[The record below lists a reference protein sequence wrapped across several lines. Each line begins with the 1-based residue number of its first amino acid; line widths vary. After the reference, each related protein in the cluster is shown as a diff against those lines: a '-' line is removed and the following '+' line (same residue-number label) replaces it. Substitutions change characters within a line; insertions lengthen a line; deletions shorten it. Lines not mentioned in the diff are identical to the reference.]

1 MGVAT
6 AGRHN
11 QNSMKVINDCIY
23 GMVAVPPYA
32 EAVMA
37 TPLFQRL
44 GRVKQ
49 LGCLH
54 LVWPSAVHTRMEHS
68 IGTMHLAIEYARLL
82 DMADRDA
89 RAFVLAS
96 LLHDIA
102 HGPFS
107 HTFEKVAGAHFDH
120 DVFRHRLLHDVGLD
134 ADMREGVAAVWSGD
148 ARGPW
153 RNAVV
158 LHQLLAGTAGV
169 DRMDYLVRDSYHT
182 TPQCRL
188 DKTCVQSIMLHTR
201 VQWDAQQVRYTAKG
215 SKFICH
221 LLEARQYMY
230 REVYLHPRAM
240 AGEKLLV
247 RAFQEGL
254 LREILPYLTPSLFER
269 VDDAWVTSRAWNDGA
284 PYAATL
290 RKYLRGDV
298 GRRTVSPARAGSPC
312 TDAVVCTRADGSLV
326 SVQGFWR
333 ELEREK
339 SFI

>member
-1 MGVAT
+1 
-6 AGRHN
+6 
-11 QNSMKVINDCIY
+11 MKSVNDCIY
-23 GMVAVPPYA
+23 GMVVVPPWA
-32 EAVMA
+32 VAVMA

-68 IGTMHLAIEYARLL
+68 IGTMFLATEYARLL
-82 DMADRDA
+82 DMPDRDA

-120 DVFRHRLLHDVGLD
+120 DVFRHCLLHDVALD
-134 ADMREGVAAVWSGD
+134 ADMREGVAAVW
-148 ARGPW
+148 RGTSTAAWP
-153 RNAVV
+153 NAAV

-169 DRMDYLVRDSYHT
+169 DRMDYLLRDSYHT

-201 VQWDAQQVRYTAKG
+201 VDWDTQQVRYTAKG

-221 LLEARQYMY
+221 LLEARRYMY
-230 REVYLHPRAM
+230 REVYWHPRAL
-240 AGEKLLV
+240 AGEELVV

-254 LREILPYLTPSLFER
+254 LREILPYLAPSLFER
-269 VDDAWVTSRAWNDGA
+269 VDDAWVTSRAWKDNA

-298 GRRTVSPARAGSPC
+298 APRTASPPRTGPPC
-312 TDAVVCTRADGSLV
+312 TDSVVCTRTDGSLV
-326 SVQGFWR
+326 SVKEFWQDF
-333 ELEREK
+333 EREK
-339 SFI
+339 SPI